1 MAANHCPD
9 QGEGPTAPDDPISE
23 VQWAFEIRER
33 GWRGGGR
40 EDDRECVAAV

>member
-23 VQWAFEIRER
+23 VQWACEGER
-33 GWRGGGR
+33 GWRAK
-40 EDDRECVAAV
+40 EEDRECVAAV